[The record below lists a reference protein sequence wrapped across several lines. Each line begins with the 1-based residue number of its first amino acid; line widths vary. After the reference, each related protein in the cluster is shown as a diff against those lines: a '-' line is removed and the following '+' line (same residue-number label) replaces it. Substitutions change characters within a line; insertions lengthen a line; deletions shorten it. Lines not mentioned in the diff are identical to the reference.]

1 MSEVVYR
8 SHVRIERVKGPVRR
22 AYLPAETKPVI
33 FGVHGA
39 VAEHYKVPP
48 AVLEPHATTLDYIV
62 AAAAGW
68 LTGTF
73 GGALEARQ
81 IDASNERLVSETVG
95 EVELEDHVLVIRRIH
110 VVLKLKAEESQ
121 RETAIR
127 VHGFY
132 ADKCPVYR
140 TLKPAI
146 AITTELVFEALTA

>member
-1 MSEVVYR
+1 M
-8 SHVRIERVKGPVRR
+8 
-22 AYLPAETKPVI
+22 
-33 FGVHGA
+33 
-39 VAEHYKVPP
+39 
-48 AVLEPHATTLDYIV
+48 
-62 AAAAGW
+62 
-68 LTGTF
+68 
-73 GGALEARQ
+73 
-81 IDASNERLVSETVG
+81 SETVG

-146 AITTELVFEALTA
+146 AITTELVFEAA